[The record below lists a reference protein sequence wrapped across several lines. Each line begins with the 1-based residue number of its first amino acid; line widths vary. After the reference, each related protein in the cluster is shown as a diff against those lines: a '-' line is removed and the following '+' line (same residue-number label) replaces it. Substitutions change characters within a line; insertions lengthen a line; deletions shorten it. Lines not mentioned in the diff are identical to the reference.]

1 MARRSPA
8 APRRPQRLAAVT
20 TGKPDGPA
28 WIRTVPIDRRARV
41 RAVLHAAFIDFACA
55 TIQPMVQRTLSS
67 HHLGY
72 AQADKRLHILQLVG
86 QHGSISQAAREAGI
100 SYKAAWQAIH
110 TLTNLAGTPLVDSA
124 VGGSGG
130 GGARLTPAGER
141 LLDAAHQMDA
151 ARRGVLERLNE
162 PSAHALAGPRTSMR
176 NHLPCTVSRL
186 ESDGARDPLVR
197 VVLALAEGG
206 ALIALITRESA
217 ELLALAPGL
226 PVLALC
232 KATAV
237 RVVSPEPVAP
247 PNGRTPAAV
256 NLLGG
261 KVARLSRGV
270 QRDEAAVT
278 LEGGLQLTGFAARPH
293 RLRVGSRVVA
303 ELDESAVVVALMA

>member
-1 MARRSPA
+1 MIQRMLSP
-8 APRRPQRLAAVT
+8 
-20 TGKPDGPA
+20 
-28 WIRTVPIDRRARV
+28 
-41 RAVLHAAFIDFACA
+41 
-55 TIQPMVQRTLSS
+55 

-130 GGARLTPAGER
+130 GGARLTTAGER

-151 ARRGVLERLNE
+151 ARRGVLERFNE
-162 PSAHALAGPRTSMR
+162 PSATALAGPRTSMR
-176 NHLPCTVSRL
+176 NHLPCRVARL
-186 ESDGARDPLVR
+186 ESDGVRDPMVR
-197 VVLALAEGG
+197 VVLALADGSQL
-206 ALIALITRESA
+206 ASLITRESA
-217 ELLALAPGL
+217 ELLALAPDL

-237 RVVSPEPVAP
+237 RVLAPEPKPAE
-247 PNGRTPAAV
+247 PAAIARRSPAHVADAV
-256 NLLGG
+256 NRLSG
-261 KVARLSRGV
+261 KVGRLSRGV
-270 QRDEAAVT
+270 QRDEAVVT
-278 LEGGLQLTGFAARPH
+278 LDGGLQLTGFAARPN

-303 ELDESAVVVALMA
+303 ELDESAVVIALLA